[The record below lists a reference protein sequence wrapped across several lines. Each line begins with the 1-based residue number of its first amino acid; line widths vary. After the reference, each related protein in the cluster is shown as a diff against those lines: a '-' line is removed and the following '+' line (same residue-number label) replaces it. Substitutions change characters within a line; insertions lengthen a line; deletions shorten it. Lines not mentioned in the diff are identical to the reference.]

1 MSTHFDFTDM
11 RLVIHIAEASSLTA
25 GAERA
30 CLSLPAASSRLKRFE
45 ESLGLKLFHRTAQGL
60 TLTPAGKVVLQSAR
74 EVQQEL
80 ERLCG
85 ELHQFTR
92 GLKGTLRLHAETI
105 AINEDIPL
113 LLPSFLAK
121 HPDIDIE
128 LRERNCEDIVR
139 AVSEGAADIGIV
151 SCDVRGGGVQLI
163 PYRLDRLVAVFSPRH
178 ALAKLKKVDFVQ
190 ALKHEHVALSEDCA
204 ISQLLSRRAAECQSG
219 IGVRTRVS
227 NFESACRIVEVNA
240 AIAVMPESAALRY
253 GKTMRLQY
261 APLADAWAQRQLSLC
276 VKNAEQLPVF
286 ARRLVDLI
294 LGEYAIEAAA

>member
-11 RLVIHIAEASSLTA
+11 RLVIHIAEANSLTA

-45 ESLGLKLFHRTAQGL
+45 ESLGLKLFHRSAQGL

-74 EVQQEL
+74 EVQQQL
-80 ERLCG
+80 ARLCG
-85 ELHQFTR
+85 ELHQFAR
-92 GLKGTLRLHAETI
+92 GVKGTLRLQAETI

-113 LLPSFLAK
+113 LLPAFLAAN
-121 HPDIDIE
+121 PDIDIE

-139 AVSEGAADIGIV
+139 AVGEGAADIGIV
-151 SCDVRGGGVQLI
+151 SCDVRGSGVQMI
-163 PYRLDRLVAVFSPRH
+163 PYRHDRLVAVFSPRH
-178 ALAKLKKVDFVQ
+178 ALAKLKKIDFVQ
-190 ALKHEHVALSEDCA
+190 ALKHEHVALAEDCA
-204 ISQLLSRRAAECQSG
+204 ISQLLSRKAAECQSG
-219 IGVRTRVS
+219 LCVRTRVS

-253 GKTMRLQY
+253 ARSMRLEH
-261 APLADAWAQRQLSLC
+261 APLADPWALRKLSLC
-276 VKNAEQLPVF
+276 VKNTEQLPMF

-294 LGEYAIEAAA
+294 VGEYAVDVAA

>member
-11 RLVIHIAEASSLTA
+11 RLVIHIAEANSLTA

-92 GLKGTLRLHAETI
+92 GVKGTLRLQAETI

-113 LLPSFLAK
+113 LLPAFLAA

-151 SCDVRGGGVQLI
+151 SCDARGGDVKLI
-163 PYRLDRLVAVFSPRH
+163 PYRHDRLVAVFSPRH
-178 ALAKLKKVDFVQ
+178 ALVKLKKVDFVQ
-190 ALKHEHVALSEDCA
+190 TLKHEHVALAEDCA
-204 ISQLLSRRAAECQSG
+204 ISQLLSRMAAECQASM
-219 IGVRTRVS
+219 GVRTRVN

-253 GKTMRLQY
+253 GKSMRLQY
-261 APLADAWAQRQLSLC
+261 VPLADAWAQRKLSLC
-276 VKNAEQLPVF
+276 VKNVEHLPAY
-286 ARRLVDLI
+286 ARRLIDLI
-294 LGEYAIEAAA
+294 VGEYAIEVAA

>member
-1 MSTHFDFTDM
+1 MHFDFTDM

-45 ESLGLKLFHRTAQGL
+45 ESLGLKLFHRSAQGL

-74 EVQQEL
+74 DVQQQL
-80 ERLCG
+80 DRLCG

-92 GLKGTLRLHAETI
+92 GVKGTLRLHAETI

-113 LLPSFLAK
+113 LLPSFLAR

-128 LRERNCEDIVR
+128 LRERACEDIVR

-151 SCDVRGGGVQLI
+151 SCDTRGRDVQLI
-163 PYRLDRLVAVFSPRH
+163 PYRQDRLVAVFSPKH
-178 ALAKLKKVDFVQ
+178 ALAKLKKIDFMQ
-190 ALKHEHVALSEDCA
+190 TLKHEQVCLTEDCA
-204 ISQLLSRRAAECQSG
+204 ISQLLSSMAAECHATL
-219 IGVRTRVS
+219 GVRTRVS

-253 GKTMRLQY
+253 ARQMRVQHV
-261 APLADAWAQRQLSLC
+261 PLTDPWAHRQLSIC
-276 VKNAEQLPVF
+276 VKQTDQLPGYV
-286 ARRLVDLI
+286 RRLIDLI
-294 LGEYAIEAAA
+294 VDDYAIQAAA

>member
-11 RLVIHIAEASSLTA
+11 RLVIHIAEANSLTA

-45 ESLGLKLFHRTAQGL
+45 ESLGLKLFHRSAQGL

-92 GLKGTLRLHAETI
+92 GVKGTLRLQAETI
-105 AINEDIPL
+105 AMNEDIPL
-113 LLPSFLAK
+113 LLPPFLAA
-121 HPDIDIE
+121 HPDSDIE

-151 SCDVRGGGVQLI
+151 SCDARGGDVRLI
-163 PYRLDRLVAVFSPRH
+163 PYRHDRLVAVFSPRH
-178 ALAKLKKVDFVQ
+178 ALGKLKKVDFVQ
-190 ALKHEHVALSEDCA
+190 ALKHEHVALAEDCA
-204 ISQLLSRRAAECQSG
+204 ISQLLSRMAAECQSS
-219 IGVRTRVS
+219 ISVRTRVS

-253 GKTMRLQY
+253 GKSMRLQH
-261 APLADAWAQRQLSLC
+261 APLTDAWAQRRLSLC
-276 VKNAEQLPVF
+276 VKNMEQLPVY
-286 ARRLVDLI
+286 ARRLIDLI
-294 LGEYAIEAAA
+294 VGEYAIEAAA